1 MLNIEA
7 LHSDLDQLIAP
18 GTTVETIIEN
28 VVFTEGPLWDQIA
41 QRLLFSDIPADTI
54 YAWSPVS
61 GLQVFRHPSGFSNG
75 LTYNPQGELIA
86 CEHRTRTISI
96 SRGNES
102 RHVLASTYQ
111 GKRLNSPNDVIAAR
125 DGSIF
130 FSDPIYGL
138 REGLGGPA
146 EAELDFE
153 GVYRL
158 PPGSDQ
164 MELLTDSFE
173 RPNGLAFSPD
183 EKLLYIADTV
193 RQHIRVFDVQEDWKL
208 NGGCIWAE
216 LWDDDY
222 QGRPDGIKVD
232 RLGNLFSTGPGGVWI
247 YNSEAQLLGRIYLPE
262 KTSNLAWG
270 DDDLSSLYIT
280 SSTHVY
286 RVHTLTS
293 GLPLLDK

>member
-7 LHSDLDQLIAP
+7 LHSNLDQLITP
-18 GTTVETIIEN
+18 DTTVETIVKN
-28 VVFTEGPLWDQIA
+28 VVFTEGPLWDQSA

-54 YAWSPVS
+54 YTWSPAS
-61 GLQVFRHPSGFSNG
+61 GLQVFRQPSGFSNG

-96 SRGNES
+96 SRGDEP
-102 RHVLASTYQ
+102 RRVLASTYQ
-111 GKRLNSPNDVIAAR
+111 GKRLNSPNDVVAAR
-125 DGSIF
+125 DGSIL

-164 MELLTDSFE
+164 LELLTDSFE

-193 RQHIRVFDVQEDWKL
+193 RQHIRVFDVQADWKL

-216 LWDDDY
+216 LWDDDF

-270 DDDLSSLYIT
+270 DEDLSSLYIT

-293 GLPLLDK
+293 GLSLLDK

>member
-28 VVFTEGPLWDQIA
+28 VVFTEGPLWDQSA

-54 YAWSPVS
+54 YTWSPAS

-75 LTYNPQGELIA
+75 LTYNPQGELIV

-102 RHVLASTYQ
+102 RRVLAITYQ
-111 GKRLNSPNDVIAAR
+111 GKRLNSPNDVVAAR

-164 MELLTDSFE
+164 LELLTDSFE

-193 RQHIRVFDVQEDWKL
+193 RQHIRVFDVQADWKL

-216 LWDDDY
+216 LWDDDF

-232 RLGNLFSTGPGGVWI
+232 RLGNLFSTGPGGVWV

-270 DDDLSSLYIT
+270 DEDLSSLYIT

-293 GLPLLDK
+293 GLALLKD